1 MKNNKAFQT
10 IVGAFV
16 LLTLWR
22 LYQEGWFDALLRQP
36 SEGDEVESV
45 DLIAMLI
52 GAVFSSLQMVGLLAI
67 GIVAGLLPI
76 LQSAFDGILQMFK
89 PKDEDVPQVD
99 ESELN
104 KVLTQLSERLSKLEK
119 PDAD

>member
-36 SEGDEVESV
+36 TEGDEVESV

-52 GAVFSSLQMVGLLAI
+52 GAVLSSLQMVGLLAI

-76 LQSAFDGILQMFK
+76 LQSAFDGILQLFK
-89 PKDEDVPQVD
+89 PKNEAPQVD

-104 KVLTQLSERLSKLEK
+104 RVLTQLSERLSKLEK